1 MDLPDEYAQW
11 AESYDKYGALT
22 NILASE
28 QDFLKKVVYKYRIQT
43 VLDCACGTG
52 PHLIFLARMGLN
64 VRGSDYSEA
73 MLTICHR
80 NLARKGL
87 KVTTKAA
94 DYRYLEKAWGRK
106 FDAILCMNQS
116 IAHMLTREDL
126 LTAFNSIRGRL
137 NDKGILVMTQGTT
150 HLTLQDKYRFDLIV
164 NHNNFS
170 RVFVRDVE
178 DGMQI
183 FHYLDIYHSSR
194 RDEMETHS
202 VRLKIILDDEY
213 RSLLSQ
219 AGFSRVHLYGGLD
232 MAPYDREKSRR
243 LIVVAEK

>member
-1 MDLPDEYAQW
+1 MYLPDEYAKW
-11 AESYDKYGALT
+11 AGSYDKYRGLT
-22 NILASE
+22 NIYASE
-28 QDFLKKVVYKYRIQT
+28 ETFLKKILHQYRVKT
-43 VLDCACGTG
+43 ALDCACGTG
-52 PHLIFLARMGLN
+52 PHLILLARMGLN

-73 MLTICHR
+73 MLAVCQR

-87 KVTTKAA
+87 KVTVKRA
-94 DYRYLEKAWGRK
+94 DYRYLETAWGRT
-106 FDAILCMNQS
+106 FDAVLCMNQS
-116 IAHMLTREDL
+116 IAHMHTREDL
-126 LTAFNSIRGRL
+126 LAAFNSIRSRL

-164 NHNNFS
+164 NTNIFS

-178 DGMQI
+178 DGFQT
-183 FHYLDIYHSSR
+183 FHYLDIHHSNR

-213 RSLLSQ
+213 RQLLNQ
-219 AGFSRVHLYGGLD
+219 AGFNKVHIYGGFD

-243 LIVVAEK
+243 LIVIAQK